1 MRRAILSILTA
12 LLVFT
17 LAPAQNPRS
26 GRAVVLEGLKSA
38 GSITRDIHGIA
49 HVRANHDYDLYFL
62 NGYVHAQDRLF
73 QMDVSRRRAG
83 GTLAELFGPAVL
95 AGDVEF
101 RTLGLRR
108 AAEASLEGYSPMA
121 RRVLT
126 AYARGVNAWVAG
138 NPLPPEYA
146 LLEITTF
153 EPWTELD
160 SLAVVKLIAFGLS
173 FDLDDIRN
181 SEVLN
186 AYLTAEGMPGGFD
199 PFALF
204 GFDLF
209 RVAPFDPAT
218 TVPDS
223 SVVSPM
229 TAAPT
234 VDAAAEIV
242 SPAPLSP
249 GLIRQAGEVLD
260 RFRQDDYLRKIAD
273 RDLGSQGSNQWAVAG
288 EHTVTGRPLMAND
301 PHLALDVP
309 TTFYPL
315 HLNSNGQNVMGNCFA
330 GVPGIVIGHNDYIA
344 WGATVNPMDV
354 TDVYFEQVI
363 PDETSPSGLSTVFM
377 GAPEHL
383 IPVPEAFFFNQPGN
397 GVPDDLVQAGPATG
411 VPAVTLIAPR
421 RNMGPIISLD
431 METGEALSVQYTGFG
446 PTRELD
452 TFLLWNRARDLD
464 SFIHG
469 LQFFDFGS
477 QNWVYSDIHGNI
489 AYHTS
494 AEMPIREDLQA
505 MTVTGAP
512 PYFIRDGV
520 NGGNEW
526 LPVQNP
532 QPGQALPFEI
542 LPPAEMPH
550 TINPAAGWFIN
561 ANNDPAGNTLDND
574 PLNQLRPGGG
584 IYYLSPGYDGF
595 RGGRLTQILQAKL
608 AGGGK
613 VSLDDMKAMQADVT
627 LIDAQVFTPHIVMA
641 LDRAMADG
649 ATAELAAFA
658 ADPAV
663 AEAVGRLAAW
673 DFTTPTGIPEGFDA
687 ADENGVPAI
696 PTAEEMDASVAAT
709 LYAVWRGRMITNTI
723 DATMARYGLPGP
735 PSTLAVSALRNMLDI
750 FPVMQGYGGSGL
762 NFFHVEGVD
771 DAMDRRDILIL
782 QSLADSLDLLAGEPF
797 EAAFGLSTD
806 QNDYRWGKL
815 HRIVFDHPLG
825 GPFNIPPAFD
835 AFPAPLEGLRG
846 IPTDGGF
853 GVPDASHHN
862 SRAASTDA
870 FMFGHGPNNR
880 FVAESEPRGMRAE
893 SVWPGGASGMP
904 GPFYANLLPLWL
916 TNDTI
921 PLFLRHNDLVWNTL
935 SVIKFVP
942 DNQGRHRGTREKPG
956 KRR

>member
-1 MRRAILSILTA
+1 MKRRAILY
-12 LLVFT
+12 T
-17 LAPAQNPRS
+17 LIIFIIFPLAQAKSARS
-26 GRAVVLEGLKSA
+26 GRTVALQGLKSA

-73 QMDVSRRRAG
+73 QMDVSRRRAD
-83 GTLAELFGPAVL
+83 GTMAELFGPTVL

-121 RRVLT
+121 RRALT
-126 AYARGVNAWVAG
+126 AYAQGVNAWVAG
-138 NPLPPEYA
+138 NPLPPEYG

-153 EPWTELD
+153 KPWTELD
-160 SLAVVKLIAFGLS
+160 SLAVSKLIAFGLS

-186 AYLTAEGMPGGFD
+186 AYLTAEGMPEGYD

-209 RVAPFDPAT
+209 RTAPFDPAT

-223 SVVSPM
+223 SIVSPM
-229 TAAPT
+229 TAAE
-234 VDAAAEIV
+234 AAP
-242 SPAPLSP
+242 PAPLSP
-249 GLIRQAGEVLD
+249 GLMRQAGEVLD
-260 RFRQDDYLRKIAD
+260 RFRQNDYLRKIAD
-273 RDLGSQGSNQWAVAG
+273 RDFGSQGSNEWAVAG

-315 HLNSNGQNVMGNCFA
+315 HLTSNGQNVMGNGFA

-363 PDETSPSGLSTVFM
+363 PDATSPSGLSTVFM
-377 GAPEHL
+377 GVPEHL

-397 GVPDDLVQAGPATG
+397 GTPDDLAQAGPETG
-411 VPAVTLIAPR
+411 VPAATLIVPR

-452 TFLLWNRARDLD
+452 TFLIWNQARCLD
-464 SFIHG
+464 SFIYG

-477 QNWVYSDIHGNI
+477 QNWVYSDIRGNI

-505 MTVTGAP
+505 MTVTGVP

-526 LPVQNP
+526 LAVQNP

-542 LPPAEMPH
+542 LPYSEMPH

-561 ANNDPAGNTLDND
+561 ANNDPVGNTLDND
-574 PLNQLRPGGG
+574 ALNQLRPGGG

-608 AGGGK
+608 ADGGK

-641 LDRAMADG
+641 MDRAMADG

-658 ADPAV
+658 SDPAV

-673 DFTTPTGIPEGFDA
+673 DFTTPTGILEGFDA
-687 ADENGVPAI
+687 SDENGTLSM

-723 DATMARYGLPGP
+723 DATMAGYGLPGP
-735 PSTLAVSALRNMLDI
+735 PSTLAVSALRNMLDM

-762 NFFHVEGVD
+762 NFFHVDGVD
-771 DAMDRRDILIL
+771 NAMDRRDILIL
-782 QSLADSLDLLAGEPF
+782 QSLVDGLGLLAGEPF

-825 GPFNIPPAFD
+825 GPFSIPPAFD
-835 AFPAPLEGLRG
+835 AFPAPLEGLPG

-862 SRAASTDA
+862 SRAAA
-870 FMFGHGPNNR
+870 ANEFMYGNGPNNR
-880 FVAESEPRGMRAE
+880 FVATSKYRGMRAE
-893 SVWPGGASGMP
+893 SVWPGGISGVP
-904 GPFYANLLPLWL
+904 GPYYANLLPLWL

-921 PLFLRHNDLVWNTL
+921 PLFLQHNELVWNTL
-935 SVIKFVP
+935 AVTKFVP
-942 DNQGRHRGTREKPG
+942 NKHGRHRGTRVKPCRMG
-956 KRR
+956 KMR